1 MMRRSNFMMLVL
13 FCWFSTFHAEAQKK
27 QQEPSGSTVLQN
39 VSKGTEGVRDYVATI
54 EAKVDMERLRVPKM
68 NATLY
73 FKKPDKVHFDAPG
86 FAMLPRE
93 GIVMNAGT
101 LRSRYD
107 AETVGIDEKEG
118 KTLLKLKLT
127 GKMPNIRPSEL
138 LLWVDQSSWTIARME
153 STPYQGRVLKLEFTY
168 ETLAGGFVLPKTL
181 KATFDAGARDS
192 TQRPLD
198 VDLPNVPQVG
208 DLNQRAP
215 RSGSITVNY
224 LDYKINVG
232 LSDELFEKKENP
244 PKGR

>member
-1 MMRRSNFMMLVL
+1 MRCSHFILSVL
-13 FCWFSTFHAEAQKK
+13 LCWPFTFHAGAQKK
-27 QQEPSGSTVLQN
+27 QQEPSGPAVLQN
-39 VSKGTEGVRDYVATI
+39 VSKGSEGVRDYVATI

-68 NATLY
+68 AATLY

-107 AETVGIDEKEG
+107 AVNIGSDEKDG

-127 GKMPNIRPSEL
+127 GKTPNIRPSEL
-138 LLWVDQSSWTIARME
+138 LLWVDQSTWTIARME
-153 STPYQGRVLKLEFTY
+153 SVPYQGRVLKLEFTY
-168 ETLAGGFVLPKTL
+168 ETVAGGFVLPKTL
-181 KATFDAGARDS
+181 KATFEAAARDT

-198 VDLPNVPQVG
+198 VDLPNAPPIG

-215 RSGSITVNY
+215 RSGSITVQY
-224 LDYKINVG
+224 RDYKINVG

-244 PKGR
+244 PKAR